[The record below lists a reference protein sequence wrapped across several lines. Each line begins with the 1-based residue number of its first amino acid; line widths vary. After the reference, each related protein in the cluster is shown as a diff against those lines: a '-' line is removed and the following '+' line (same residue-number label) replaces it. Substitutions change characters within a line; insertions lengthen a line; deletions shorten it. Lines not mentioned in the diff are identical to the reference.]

1 MIDDRSPDVLIV
13 GGGVIGMSCARRLA
27 DDGARVTVVE
37 SAAVGDRA
45 ACSYGNQG
53 LICPS
58 HAVPIAAPGVVAQ
71 GLRWLFDPT
80 GPLYVRR
87 PWSVD
92 ALGWLWRF
100 ARAATPARAE
110 AGTAAMAELLL
121 RSAEQHARMAG
132 AAADASGG
140 AHPYGY
146 AADGVLYA
154 FLTPEG
160 LGRHLEESRHAARH
174 GVPFRELTGAEVR
187 RMEPALS
194 PRVAGGVLHPGDAH
208 LDSGAFVRWLHA
220 QAAGAGA
227 QVVEQTDVLRL
238 YPGGPGGRP
247 SALTSRGRIGAGQIV
262 IAAGAWSPQVAA
274 GLGLRLP
281 VQAAKGYSIT
291 FGRPPWRPS
300 RPVNLGEAR
309 AVVTPLP
316 HGVRIGGTL
325 ELAGLDRSVALQR
338 VQAILDGAGRVVP
351 GARFDAGAANA
362 EVWHGLRP
370 LAPDALPIIGR
381 PRAHPNVVLATA
393 HGMLGVSLAPVTGE
407 AVAAL
412 IAGTP
417 PPVDLRPYSPDR
429 FA

>member
-1 MIDDRSPDVLIV
+1 MIDDRGPDVLIV
-13 GGGVIGMSCARRLA
+13 GGGVIGMHCAWRLA

-53 LICPS
+53 LVCPS

-87 PWSVD
+87 PWR
-92 ALGWLWRF
+92 AEMLGWLWRF
-100 ARAATPARAE
+100 ARASTPARAE
-110 AGTAAMAELLL
+110 AATAAMAELLL
-121 RSAEQHARMAG
+121 RSAGLHARMADD
-132 AAADASGG
+132 AAAGSDGG
-140 AHPYGY
+140 HPYGY

-154 FLTPEG
+154 FLTQEG
-160 LGRHLEESRHAARH
+160 LRRHLEESGHAARH
-174 GVPFRELTGAEVR
+174 GIPFRELTGEQVR

-208 LDSGAFVRWLHA
+208 LDSRSFVRWLRA
-220 QAAGAGA
+220 RAAGAGA
-227 QVVEQTDVLRL
+227 QVVERTDVLRL

-247 SALTSRGRIGAGQIV
+247 SALTTRGTIGAGQIV
-262 IAAGAWSPQVAA
+262 IAAGAWSPGVAA

-309 AVVTPLP
+309 AVATPLP
-316 HGVRIGGTL
+316 QGVRIGGTL

-351 GARFDAGAANA
+351 GARFDAGAADA
-362 EVWHGLRP
+362 EVWHGMRP

-393 HGMLGVSLAPVTGE
+393 HGMLGVSLAPVTAE

-412 IAGTP
+412 IAGAP

>member
-1 MIDDRSPDVLIV
+1 MIDDRSPDVLVV
-13 GGGVIGMSCARRLA
+13 GGGVIGMACAWRVAR
-27 DDGARVTVVE
+27 DGARVTVVE
-37 SAAVGDRA
+37 SAAVGDRP

-53 LICPS
+53 LVCPS
-58 HAVPIAAPGVVAQ
+58 HAVPIAAPGVAAQ
-71 GLRWLFDPT
+71 GLRWLFDPA
-80 GPLYVRR
+80 GPLYIRR
-87 PWSVD
+87 PWRPEM
-92 ALGWLWRF
+92 LRWLWRF
-100 ARAATPARAE
+100 ARACTPARAE

-121 RSAEQHARMAG
+121 RSADLHARMAAE
-132 AAADASGG
+132 AASPDGG
-140 AHPYGY
+140 HPYGY

-160 LGRHLEESRHAARH
+160 LRHHLEESRQAARH
-174 GVPFRELTGAEVR
+174 GIPFQRLTGDQVR
-187 RMEPALS
+187 QMEPALS
-194 PRVAGGVLHPGDAH
+194 PRVAGGVLYPGDAH
-208 LDSGAFVRWLHA
+208 LDSQSFVRRLHA
-220 QAAGAGA
+220 QAIDAGV
-227 QVVEQTDVLRL
+227 QVAERTDVIGLS
-238 YPGGPGGRP
+238 PAGPGGRA
-247 SALTSRGRIGAGQIV
+247 SALTSRGRIDAGQIV
-262 IAAGAWSPQVAA
+262 IAAGAWSAPIAA

-291 FGRPPWRPS
+291 FSRPPWRPR

-309 AVVTPLP
+309 AVATPLP

-325 ELAGLDRSVALQR
+325 ELAGLDHSITLRR

-351 GARFDAGAANA
+351 GARFDAGSADA
-362 EVWHGLRP
+362 EVWRGLRP

-412 IAGTP
+412 IAGRQP
-417 PPVDLRPYSPDR
+417 AVDLRPYSPDR